1 MAIDMFSVLSSRTCD
16 ATRYARRLLMVSAVA
31 AAALAGFGVSAHAED
46 PEITSRRAAARTD
59 FTNDEIK
66 DGFFKIAFDAE
77 LQFDRPAGRV
87 RKFDEPV
94 RIFVET
100 AGGPDRRG
108 EVARVVADIRARIN
122 HLDIEVTADRRAAN
136 FVVRLVAERKLKS
149 TIRALYGNDRA
160 SQIQKALNP
169 ECLSGIGKD
178 DRFRIR
184 RAEVILPIDA
194 GDFTFYDCAYE
205 ELLQAL
211 GAINDDASVPWTM
224 FNDDVQM
231 GFFDVYDQYLLNIL
245 YDPRISA
252 GMTRAQVDA
261 ILPDILASAR
271 AWVNEVN
278 PPQRAESGDGAT
290 NRNARVAKAFS
301 SEVGTGSREEN
312 ASNQRTRARF

>member
-1 MAIDMFSVLSSRTCD
+1 MAIDISSVFVS
-16 ATRYARRLLMVSAVA
+16 AARRIAGKIRGALMVSALA
-31 AAALAGFGVSAHAED
+31 TAALAGFGSAPSHAED
-46 PEITSRRAAARTD
+46 PEITSRRAAERTD
-59 FTNDEIK
+59 FTNDEIR
-66 DGFFKIAFDAE
+66 DGFFKIAFGAE
-77 LQFDRPAGRV
+77 LQLDKPAGRV

-94 RIFVET
+94 RIFVES
-100 AGGPDRRG
+100 ASGPDRRG
-108 EVARVVADIRARIN
+108 ELARVVADIRTRVN
-122 HLDIEVTADRRAAN
+122 HLDIAVTNDRREAN

-160 SQIQKALNP
+160 KQIQKALNP

-205 ELLQAL
+205 EMLQAL

-224 FNDDVQM
+224 FNDEVQM

-252 GMTRAQVDA
+252 GMTKDEVDA
-261 ILPDILASAR
+261 VLPDILSSAR
-271 AWVNEVN
+271 LWVRDIN
-278 PPQRAESGDGAT
+278 PAQRAESGAAPIS
-290 NRNARVAKAFS
+290 RN
-301 SEVGTGSREEN
+301 
-312 ASNQRTRARF
+312 

>member
-1 MAIDMFSVLSSRTCD
+1 MTIDISSVLSSIRPRTGV
-16 ATRYARRLLMVSAVA
+16 TKARRVLTVSAFVM
-31 AAALAGFGVSAHAED
+31 AALAGFGSVSVRAED
-46 PEITSRRAAARTD
+46 PEISSRRATERTD
-59 FTNDEIK
+59 FTNDEIRE
-66 DGFFKIAFDAE
+66 GFFKIAFGAE
-77 LQFDRPAGRV
+77 LQLDKPAGRV

-100 AGGPDRRG
+100 ASGPDRRD
-108 EVARVVADIRARIN
+108 ELARVVADIGARVN
-122 HLDIEVTADRRAAN
+122 HLDIAVTSDRRTAN

-149 TIRALYGNDRA
+149 TIRALYGNDKAKR
-160 SQIQKALNP
+160 IQQTLNP

-178 DRFRIR
+178 ERFRIR

-252 GMTRAQVDA
+252 GMTKDEVDA
-261 ILPDILASAR
+261 VLPDILSSAR
-271 AWVNEVN
+271 TWVRDAN
-278 PPQRAESGDGAT
+278 PPQRAESEDRSI
-290 NRNARVAKAFS
+290 NRN
-301 SEVGTGSREEN
+301 
-312 ASNQRTRARF
+312 